1 MKLIQLAI
9 VGIVVMLFLTGNQAY
24 ALTASPIKV
33 EVTGDAGQ
41 TLHGEIELINEQSE
55 RKTLY
60 TSFENFEPAGDTGS
74 PRFIGDTDGLATWMQ
89 SEASVTI
96 EPTKKVV
103 VPYTIA
109 IPKDAE
115 PGGYFAAI
123 FFGEQN
129 PETQEAGEVSIG
141 GKLGILILL
150 RVSGDIVESAGI
162 SEYTANSGMRL
173 FSSLPISFSYRFSNS
188 GGDRVVPL
196 GDIVIKNTFAGV
208 VATLSANK
216 NEGSVLPNSSRKFE
230 SVWGQSTVATSSAGF
245 FTTAKQQLS
254 DFHFGLYSA
263 RISVMYGATNQV
275 ASDMYRF
282 LIIPWQLLSLC
293 VLVLIVLYFSLRKY
307 NAWIISK
314 NKSNL

>member
-1 MKLIQLAI
+1 MKLTQLAI
-9 VGIVVMLFLTGNQAY
+9 VGIVATLFLPGNQAY
-24 ALTASPIKV
+24 ALTASPVKV

-41 TLHGEIELINEQSE
+41 TLHGEIELINEQTE
-55 RKTLY
+55 PKRLY

-74 PRFIGDTDGLATWMQ
+74 PRFIGNTDGLATWMQ
-89 SEASVTI
+89 SEASVTV
-96 EPTKKVV
+96 EPTMKVV
-103 VPYTIA
+103 VPYTIV

-123 FFGEQN
+123 FFGEQD
-129 PETQEAGEVSIG
+129 PQTQQAGEVSIG

-150 RVSGDIVESAGI
+150 RVSGDIVESAGL
-162 SEYTANSGMRL
+162 SEYKANNGTRL

-196 GDIVIKNTFAGV
+196 GDIVIKNMFGGV
-208 VATLSANK
+208 ASAVSANK

-230 SVWGQSTVATSSAGF
+230 SVWGQTSAATSSAGF
-245 FTTAKQQLS
+245 FATAKQQLS
-254 DFHFGLYSA
+254 NFHLGLYSA
-263 RISVMYGATNQV
+263 RISVMYGVTNQV

-293 VLVLIVLYFSLRKY
+293 VLILILLYFLLRKY

-314 NKSNL
+314 NKSNS

>member
-1 MKLIQLAI
+1 MKLTQLAG
-9 VGIVVMLFLTGNQAY
+9 VGFACMLFLIGNQAY
-24 ALTASPIKV
+24 ALTASPVKV
-33 EVTGDAGQ
+33 EVQGDPGQ

-55 RKTLY
+55 LKTLF

-74 PRFIGDTDGLATWMQ
+74 PRFIGNESGLATWMG
-89 SEASVTI
+89 SLASLTI

-123 FFGEQN
+123 FFGEQD
-129 PETQEAGEVSIG
+129 PQTQEAGEVSIG

-150 RVSGDIVESAGI
+150 RVSGNIVEDAGL
-162 SEYTANSGMRL
+162 SEYKTSNGTRV
-173 FSSLPISFSYRFSNS
+173 FSSLPILFSYRFSNK

-196 GDIVIKNTFAGV
+196 GDIVIKNTFGGTAT
-208 VATLSANK
+208 TLSANK

-230 SVWGQSTVATSSAGF
+230 SIWGQSQSATSSVGF
-245 FTTAKQQLS
+245 LNKAKQQLS

-263 RISVMYGATNQV
+263 HISVTYGATNQV
-275 ASDMYRF
+275 ANDVYRF
-282 LIIPWQLLSLC
+282 MLIPWQLLCLC
-293 VLVLIVLYFSLRKY
+293 ALVLVVLYFALRRY

-314 NKSNL
+314 NKSNT